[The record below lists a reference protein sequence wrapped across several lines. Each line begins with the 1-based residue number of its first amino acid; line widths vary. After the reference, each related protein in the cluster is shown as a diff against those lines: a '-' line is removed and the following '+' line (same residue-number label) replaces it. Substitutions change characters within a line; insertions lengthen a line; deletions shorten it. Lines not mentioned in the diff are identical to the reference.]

1 MIVQA
6 YSESLLL
13 LHILRPFVRLALW
26 VFLRKIDIRGR
37 DRIPEGRPLI
47 FVANHPNV
55 MLDTLIL
62 GLYAP
67 GKMPRFLGKSTLF
80 KRSLYA
86 WFMLQLGVIA
96 VARRRDETSR
106 MSSNR
111 AMLSAACQ
119 TLRDGG
125 SLALFPEG
133 ISHAETRVL
142 ELKPGAARIALR
154 CEAEG
159 RAGVCIIPVGLT
171 YSDPRLFRSDVSIHF
186 GEAIEVRSF
195 LDAEQELTTR
205 AHESLVA
212 LTRHI
217 DDPDLE
223 TVIRD
228 LSVIYTENVAAE
240 LQDSA
245 DLSKRLRAEQEIIRA
260 VHHFADTDAE
270 LVQTFATRVRAHHRK
285 LRRLRLDADTS
296 PASSPH
302 VGHLLLALVFS
313 PLTLYGFVHNA
324 LPYYLPRLFVRPH
337 RNQPEMIGTVKI
349 VAGFV
354 VFPLYYL
361 VLIGT
366 AYLLTDLR
374 TAFLYGFTLPVSGLV
389 TLLFDEHILQKWPLW
404 RGLVLP
410 RRRRYYLKR
419 MSQEREAII
428 RDLDTIKESYLALQ
442 S

>member
-1 MIVQA
+1 MIARA

-37 DRIPEGRPLI
+37 DRVPEGRPLI

-62 GLYAP
+62 GLYSP

-80 KRSLYA
+80 KRSFYA
-86 WFMLQLGVIA
+86 WFLRQLGVIA

-111 AMLSAACQ
+111 AMLAAACQ

-133 ISHAETRVL
+133 KSHAENRVL

-154 CEAEG
+154 CEAEADG
-159 RAGVCIIPVGLT
+159 RAGVCTIPVGLT
-171 YSDPRLFRSDVSIHF
+171 YSDPRLFRSDVSVHF

-195 LDAEQELTTR
+195 LDAEHELTTR
-205 AHESLVA
+205 THESLAA

-223 TVIRD
+223 TVIHD
-228 LSVIYTENVAAE
+228 LSAIYTENVAAE
-240 LQDSA
+240 LSDSA
-245 DLSKRLRAEQEIIRA
+245 DLSKRLRAEQEILRA

-285 LRRLRLDADTS
+285 LRRLRLGGRYLPGVIPPCWTFAAR
-296 PASSPH
+296 P
-302 VGHLLLALVFS
+302 GLLAADSLW
-313 PLTLYGFVHNA
+313 VH
-324 LPYYLPRLFVRPH
+324 P
-337 RNQPEMIGTVKI
+337 
-349 VAGFV
+349 
-354 VFPLYYL
+354 
-361 VLIGT
+361 
-366 AYLLTDLR
+366 
-374 TAFLYGFTLPVSGLV
+374 
-389 TLLFDEHILQKWPLW
+389 
-404 RGLVLP
+404 
-410 RRRRYYLKR
+410 
-419 MSQEREAII
+419 
-428 RDLDTIKESYLALQ
+428 
-442 S
+442 

>member
-1 MIVQA
+1 M
-6 YSESLLL
+6 LLL
-13 LHILRPFVRLALW
+13 ILRPMVRLALW

-37 DRIPEGRPLI
+37 DRVPEGRPLI

-80 KRSLYA
+80 KPSLYA
-86 WFMLQLGVIA
+86 WFLRQLGVIA

-125 SLALFPEG
+125 ALALFPEG
-133 ISHAETRVL
+133 ISHAENRVL

-154 CEAEG
+154 CEAEAEG

-171 YSDPRLFRSDVSIHF
+171 YSDPRLFRSDVSVHF

-205 AHESLVA
+205 THENLTA

-223 TVIRD
+223 TVIRH
-228 LSVIYTENVAAE
+228 LSAIYTENVTAE
-240 LQDSA
+240 LPDSA
-245 DLSKRLRAEQEIIRA
+245 DLSKTLRAEQEIIRA

-285 LRRLRLDADTS
+285 LKRLHLDADTS
-296 PASSPH
+296 PASSPPA
-302 VGHLLLALVFS
+302 GHLLLAVVFS
-313 PLTLYGFVHNA
+313 PLILFGFVHNA

-337 RNQPEMIGTVKI
+337 RDQPEMIGTVKI
-349 VAGFV
+349 AAGFV

-361 VLIGT
+361 ALIGT
-366 AYLLTDLR
+366 AYLITDLR
-374 TAFLYGFTLPVSGLV
+374 AALLYGFTLPLSGLV

-410 RRRRYYLKR
+410 RRRRHYLKR

-428 RDLDTIKESYLALQ
+428 RDLDNIKERYLALQ